1 MKRVISTAVASAA
14 LLAGAQVA
22 SAATW
27 EPYPLPPP
35 PGGSFSTPVGY
46 VGDISFWAPNRGLMI
61 VGGNNSVEAGL
72 YGWNGASWRQLS
84 TVCGGGINSRIAWAG
99 PTEFWT
105 ITAPSVGSYR
115 QHSGLGLCHFKDG
128 AVVGSYSFFNLPEF
142 GNTLTLNAATCRTAD
157 DCLFGGVA
165 GVSPDGSRSGAFHL
179 RWDGSTLTPLWNGQ
193 GRGVSGL
200 TTHRGTV
207 LESVFVGPQA
217 AAQGRRPALR
227 VAEPVPALLH
237 TVAGGA
243 FANDPFV
250 PTVESSVPAD
260 GGVELRAID
269 SDGSTAWAV
278 GGGAGS
284 GPAALNGY
292 VQARPLAVR
301 RTDGGWT
308 QVPLTG
314 ELPTDSWFGAVAA
327 VPGTHRAWASLTQFE
342 TADLLGNPAGD
353 SAPARIAAIAE
364 DGSTT
369 VETLSDGAARG
380 TITAI
385 GCATAGDCWA
395 ATARGHLYRRT
406 DRAAYPVDVDPAF
419 QGTISVRPNEAAAQV
434 IPDEPPAD
442 DSRLFAPPVELP
454 QEAEEAPVCG
464 TPPRLVSRVRSR
476 TAKLTRSQKRAQ
488 NPRIRVTVSFRL
500 ARRARV
506 GLVARRGKKV
516 VARAKARTLKAGNRK
531 VTFRV
536 RRKSWPKSL
545 KFSLKELTTPVCEST
560 GDDVLSTG
568 EDTR

>member
-1 MKRVISTAVASAA
+1 MKRLISTTAVSAA
-14 LLAGAQVA
+14 LLASAQA
-22 SAATW
+22 TTAATW

-35 PGGSFSTPVGY
+35 PGGQFSTPVGY

-61 VGGNNSVEAGL
+61 VDGNNSVEAGL
-72 YGWNGASWRQLS
+72 YGWNGERWRQLS
-84 TVCGGGINSRIAWAG
+84 TVCGGGVNARIAWAG

-115 QHSGLGLCHFKDG
+115 DTSGLGLCHFKDG
-128 AVVGSYSFFNLPEF
+128 AVVGSYSYFNLPEF
-142 GNTLTLNAATCRTAD
+142 GTALKLNAATCRSPD
-157 DCLFGGVA
+157 DCLFGGVG
-165 GVSPDGSRSGAFHL
+165 GVSPDGARGGAFHL
-179 RWDGSTLTPLWNGQ
+179 RWDGTSLTPLWNGQ

-200 TTHRGTV
+200 TTHRGAV
-207 LESVFVGPQA
+207 LESVFVGPRA
-217 AAQGRRPALR
+217 GARGARPSLR
-227 VAEPVPALLH
+227 TAEPVPALLH
-237 TVAGGA
+237 TVTGGV

-250 PTVESSVPAD
+250 PTPDPAVPAD
-260 GGVELRAID
+260 GLELRALD

-284 GPAALNGY
+284 GPAAGAGI

-301 RTDGGWT
+301 RTTGPWE

-314 ELPTDSWFGAVAA
+314 DLPTDSWFGAVAP
-327 VPGTHRAWASLTQFE
+327 VPGTGRAWASLTWFE
-342 TADLLGNPAGD
+342 TADQQGGESGA
-353 SAPARIAAIAE
+353 ARIASIAE
-364 DGSTT
+364 DGATT
-369 VETLSDGAARG
+369 VETLSDGATVGA
-380 TITAI
+380 ITAI

-406 DRAAYPVDVDPAF
+406 DRATYPVDTDPAF
-419 QGTISVRPNEAAAQV
+419 QGTISIRPNEAAAQV

-454 QEAEEAPVCG
+454 QAAEEPPVCG
-464 TPPRLVSRVRSR
+464 TPPRLVTRVKSRS
-476 TAKLTRSQKRAQ
+476 AKLTRAQKRAQ

-506 GLVARRGKKV
+506 GLTARRGKKV
-516 VARAKARTLKAGNRK
+516 VARAKARTLNAGNRK

-536 RRKSWPKSL
+536 RRKAWPKSL

-560 GDDVLSTG
+560 SDDVLSTG
-568 EDTR
+568 EATR